1 MLLSQ
6 FIGLSLAPDQERLL
20 WLAGSVLLYVA
31 VTNAAWASRDV
42 VRRVSWALTA
52 SIAAGVARF
61 VFYVGI
67 PYAALLTGLVTL
79 TSLGLR
85 PAPSRGVLNQG
96 AVVAGGAVILISAVG
111 WHYRRKVMAL
121 GDAPESLL
129 SPGRRLAG
137 RPWGWVWLL
146 ITVIYQQVHW
156 AFYRALPLLILDDRY
171 AGGFVGLGLVLLEAY
186 ADPRVRRDLIDPGE
200 AEFLLLS
207 ASLAVVTTVLF
218 VLTGTSWLGAGVH
231 LAAVA
236 GWLSFVHVR
245 MRT

>member
-1 MLLSQ
+1 MLLSRL
-6 FIGLSLAPDQERLL
+6 IGLSLAPDQERLL
-20 WLAGSVLLYVA
+20 WLAGSALLCVG

-61 VFYVGI
+61 AFYVGI
-67 PYAALLTGLVTL
+67 PYAALLAGIVTL
-79 TSLGLR
+79 TSLGLG

-96 AVVAGGAVILISAVG
+96 ALVAGGAVILMGAVG
-111 WHYRRKVMAL
+111 WRYRREVIAL
-121 GDAPESLL
+121 GDAPGPLL
-129 SPGRRLAG
+129 GPVRQVAG
-137 RPWGWVWLL
+137 RPWSWVWLL
-146 ITVIYQQVHW
+146 ITVIHQQVHW

-186 ADPRVRRDLIDPGE
+186 ADPRVRRDLADPGE

-231 LAAVA
+231 FAAVA
-236 GWLSFVHVR
+236 GWLSFVQVR
-245 MRT
+245 MRA